1 MTHVNLA
8 LTQAVLVLVWYLR
21 QFWNI
26 STAAENHFNKP
37 IIIGTEVTQICNRGV
52 LPGRRGYRALGR
64 GESSGTW
71 V

>member
-8 LTQAVLVLVWYLR
+8 LTQAVLVLVRYLR

-37 IIIGTEVTQICNRGV
+37 IIIGIEVTQICNRGV